1 MRFRIIAFILGLA
14 SLLSGLLW
22 ESYWKKHDT
31 ERQTILSENI
41 YERIEKNEKVADA
54 LLNDTNIINE
64 HAVLNFEKTTAD
76 KIHENGFELLAFN
89 GDSMVYWSTER
100 VTIDSCLDDLRKGS
114 TFLKTQNGI
123 FQVYKKN
130 KGYYNYLL
138 LFLIKNEYL
147 IQNKYLE
154 NELSEKWEEIEN
166 VKISLVKLPGYYE
179 IKSPDGKYY
188 FSFQS
193 VSGNAS
199 YPGWL
204 KILIILGAIL
214 LYFSIESFIIYFIC
228 KEQVFF
234 VTIIFGLILIVL
246 RLLQIQ
252 YKYPNFLYE
261 GEIFSPTIY
270 ASNFFFPSL
279 ADFII
284 NVSLICRLLF
294 VILVKKGS
302 KSIRL
307 PNLFSKFTKY
317 FLSLLLLGSPFATV
331 YLVQTLIVDSTI
343 SLNFSNKSIN
353 SYTLY
358 ALLLVALCCM
368 MGYLAIRVLPTSKID
383 LRKKNIPFFTGILF
397 LFLCLLFWFTG
408 YIYIIGTA
416 LLIGLLFIAIYGR
429 SQTHLQKSFFSLIM
443 SSIVIGLV
451 FSHYNREKENASRR
465 IITQNIYE
473 RRDSRAE
480 RLMGDIDK
488 RLQNDFSLKKL
499 LYKNRAGNE
508 QLKKKIKEN
517 YFTGY
522 LGHYNISIYTTQN
535 DSSSTKIGELD
546 SIYYNNATQVEN
558 TNFSR
563 INSSS
568 SLQGYIALYNFN
580 DDEKVSGRIYIILQP
595 KGLGDQFVQTELFSQ
610 SRSVDFFQNPDY
622 SWCMYREGKLFNNHG
637 TYNYSVNIDSPNFK
651 FTDNFFDYKQNGYDH
666 LAYKNNNNIIII
678 ASRKSEPLYRPFTYI
693 LFFVTFFVQ
702 ILFLVFLFSTFFH
715 FIRHIRYF
723 YSSKRRYIISV
734 FQSFKSNYISG
745 GFNLSLLSNQ
755 IQLLLAFLIVITI
768 VITAVISQQ
777 GIVNKFNENQHDK
790 LLLKIKQIA
799 YEIESD
805 AEINPTNYQLSEL
818 SKQVNKLSE
827 LYASDINLFDLSG
840 NLLATSQP
848 KIFEFGIMSNRINPD
863 ALQQLNYKNQ
873 SQFIHNENIGKLNY
887 LSAYLPIVENNKIVA
902 YINLPFFSKETELET
917 EIKSNIISLITPYS
931 LIFIIISLFS
941 YIISLRVSN
950 SLNFIRLKIAQTT
963 FGKKNNKLVWN
974 KRDEI
979 GALVRQYNMMI
990 DKLEESAEMLAK
1002 TERDHAWREMAKQI
1016 AHEIKNPLT
1025 PMKLN
1030 LQMLQRSAHENVDD
1044 LEAHVKRVS
1053 NLLIEQIDSLSQLAG
1068 EFSSFARMTEGK
1080 PEQINVNDV
1089 CKKIAQLYNMP
1100 GNAVVNFHNKEG
1112 ESIVLINSDAIQR
1125 VMNNLVKNGIQ
1136 AAKESLEPIV
1146 DIYIA
1151 NTGSKFVITI
1161 KDNGTGIPIELHNHI
1176 FEPNFSTKNS
1186 GMGLGL
1192 AIVKKIIERANGRIW
1207 FETEQN
1213 VGSTFYIELDLAK

>member
-1 MRFRIIAFILGLA
+1 MKFRIIAFILGLA
-14 SLLSGLLW
+14 SLLSGLVW
-22 ESYWKKHDT
+22 ESYWKEHDG

-41 YERIEKNEKVADA
+41 YKRIEKNEKIADA
-54 LLNDTNIINE
+54 LLNDTNIVNE
-64 HAVLNFEKTTAD
+64 HAVLNFEKAIGD

-154 NELSEKWEEIEN
+154 NDLSEKWEEIEN

-188 FSFQS
+188 FSFQNIS
-193 VSGNAS
+193 DQAS

-204 KILIILGAIL
+204 KLIIILGAVI

-228 KEQVFF
+228 RNFAFYMSFIF
-234 VTIIFGLILIVL
+234 VLVLVAL

-252 YKYPNFLYE
+252 YKYPGFLYE

-270 ASNFFFPSL
+270 ASSFFFPSL

-284 NVSLICRLLF
+284 NIGLACRLLF
-294 VILVKKGS
+294 VVLVQKGNGN
-302 KSIRL
+302 IRL
-307 PNLFSKFTKY
+307 SRLFTKY
-317 FLSLLLLGSPFATV
+317 LKYFISILLLATPFITV
-331 YLVQTLIVDSTI
+331 YLIKTLIVDSTI

-353 SYTLY
+353 YYTLY
-358 ALLLVALCCM
+358 ALLAVSLCCM
-368 MGYLAIRVLPTSKID
+368 MSYLAIRVLPTSKID
-383 LRKKNIPFFTGILF
+383 LHRKNIPLITGVSFVL
-397 LFLCLLFWFTG
+397 LCLLFWLTG
-408 YIYIIGTA
+408 YIYIIGA
-416 LLIGLLFIAIYGR
+416 AMLVGLIFIVLFR
-429 SQTHLQKSFFSLIM
+429 RTQTHLQKSFFSLIM
-443 SSIVIGLV
+443 AAVIIGLL
-451 FSHYNREKENASRR
+451 FSHYNKEKENASRR

-480 RLMGDIDK
+480 RLMADIDK

-499 LYKNRAGNE
+499 LYKDHTDNE

-535 DSSSTKIGELD
+535 DSSYTKVEELD
-546 SIYYNNATQVEN
+546 SIYNNNATQVEN
-558 TNFSR
+558 TSFSR

-568 SLQGYIALYNFN
+568 TLQGYIAHYAFN
-580 DDEKVSGRIYIILQP
+580 EDVGTNGNIYIVLQP
-595 KGLGDQFVQTELFSQ
+595 KTLGDQFVQTELFSQ
-610 SRSVDFFQNPDY
+610 SRRLDFFQNPDY

-637 TYNYSVNIDSPNFK
+637 TYNYPVNLASENFN
-651 FTDNFFDYKQNGYDH
+651 FIDNFLEYDQNGYDH

-678 ASRKSEPLYRPFTYI
+678 ASRKSEPFYRPFTYI

-702 ILFLVFLFSTFFH
+702 ILFIVFLLGTIFH
-715 FIRHIRYF
+715 FIRHIKYF
-723 YSSKRRYIISV
+723 FRSKRRYIISV
-734 FQSFKSNYISG
+734 FQSFKNNYISG

-755 IQLLLAFLIVITI
+755 IQLMLAFLIIITI

-799 YEIESD
+799 YEIENY
-805 AEINPTNYQLSEL
+805 AEINPANYQLNEL
-818 SKQVNKLSE
+818 NKQVNKLSE

-887 LSAYLPIVENNKIVA
+887 LSAYLPIIENNKMVA

-1002 TERDHAWREMAKQI
+1002 TERDQAWREMAKQI

-1030 LQMLQRSAHENVDD
+1030 LQMLQRSAHENVND

-1068 EFSSFARMTEGK
+1068 EFSSFARMTEGQ
-1080 PEQINVNDV
+1080 PQQVNLNDT

-1100 GNAVVNFHNKEG
+1100 GDAVVNFNSDGKEHL
-1112 ESIVLINSDAIQR
+1112 VLINPDAIQR

-1136 AAKESLEPIV
+1136 AAKTETEPII
-1146 DIYIA
+1146 DIYIENTA
-1151 NTGSKFVITI
+1151 NKVLITI
-1161 KDNGTGIPIELHNHI
+1161 KDNGTGIPLDLHDHI

-1213 VGSTFYIELDLAK
+1213 VGSTFYIELDLTK

>member
-1 MRFRIIAFILGLA
+1 MKFRIFTFILGLI
-14 SLLSGLLW
+14 SLLSGLVW
-22 ESYWKKHDT
+22 ENYWKKNDG
-31 ERQTILSENI
+31 ERQTILAKNI
-41 YERIEKNEKVADA
+41 YKRIEKNEKIADA
-54 LLNDTNIINE
+54 LLNDTNIVNE
-64 HAVLNFEKTTAD
+64 KAVLNFEKKTSD

-188 FSFQS
+188 FSFKNIS
-193 VSGNAS
+193 DEVS
-199 YPGWL
+199 YPTWL
-204 KILIILGAIL
+204 RIIIIIGGIL
-214 LYFSIESFIIYFIC
+214 LYFSIESFIVCFIC
-228 KEQVFF
+228 KKDAFYVSFVFAF
-234 VTIIFGLILIVL
+234 ALVLL
-246 RLLQIQ
+246 RLLQMQ

-261 GEIFSPTIY
+261 KEIFSPTIY

-284 NVSLICRLLF
+284 NICLACRLVF
-294 VILVKKGS
+294 VVLVKKGNQ
-302 KSIRL
+302 SIIL
-307 PNLFSKFTKY
+307 PKMFAMPVRYL
-317 FLSLLLLGSPFATV
+317 LSIVLLASPFATV
-331 YLVQTLIVDSTI
+331 YLIQTLIVDSTI
-343 SLNFSNKSIN
+343 SLNFSTKSIN
-353 SYTLY
+353 AYTLY
-358 ALLLVALCCM
+358 ALLAVALCCM
-368 MGYLAIRVLPTSKID
+368 MGYLAIRVLPTSKIN
-383 LRKKNIPFFTGILF
+383 LRKKNIPLFTGLLF
-397 LFLCLLFWFTG
+397 FFLCLLFWFTG

-416 LLIGLLFIAIYGR
+416 MLVGLLFIIIYGR
-429 SQTHLQKSFFSLIM
+429 TQTHLQKSFFSLIM
-443 SSIVIGLV
+443 ASIVIGLL
-451 FSHYNREKENASRR
+451 FSRFNREKENASRR

-480 RLMGDIDK
+480 RLMADIDK

-499 LYKNRAGNE
+499 LHKGYIGNE

-535 DSSSTKIGELD
+535 DSSYTKVEELD
-546 SIYYNNATQVEN
+546 SVYISNATQVEN
-558 TNFSR
+558 TSFSR

-568 SLQGYIALYNFN
+568 ALQGYIARYVFN
-580 DDEKVSGRIYIILQP
+580 EEAKMIGNIYIVLQP
-595 KGLGDQFVQTELFSQ
+595 KTLGDQFVQTELFSQ
-610 SRSVDFFQNPDY
+610 SRRVDFFQNPDY
-622 SWCMYREGKLFNNHG
+622 SWCMYRDGKLFNNHG
-637 TYNYSVNIDSPNFK
+637 TYNYSANLDSPNIK
-651 FTDNFFDYKQNGYDH
+651 FIDNFFEYNQSGYDH
-666 LAYKNNNNIIII
+666 LAYNNNNNIIII
-678 ASRKSEPLYRPFTYI
+678 ASKKSEPFYRPFTYI

-702 ILFLVFLFSTFFH
+702 ILFFVFLISTFFH

-723 YSSKRRYIISV
+723 YKSKRRYIISV

-805 AEINPTNYQLSEL
+805 AEINPANYQLNEL
-818 SKQVNKLSE
+818 NKQVNKLSE
-827 LYASDINLFDLSG
+827 LYASDINLFDISG

-848 KIFEFGIMSNRINPD
+848 KIFEFGIMSNRINPE
-863 ALQQLNYKNQ
+863 ALQQLSYKNQ

-887 LSAYLPIVENNKIVA
+887 LSAYLPIIENNKIVA

-979 GALVRQYNMMI
+979 GALVRQYNLMI

-1002 TERDHAWREMAKQI
+1002 TERDQAWREMAKQI

-1030 LQMLQRSAHENVDD
+1030 LQMLQRSAHENVND

-1053 NLLIEQIDSLSQLAG
+1053 DLLIEQIDSLSQLAG
-1068 EFSSFARMTEGK
+1068 EFSSFARMTEGQ
-1080 PEQINVNDV
+1080 PQLINLNDV
-1089 CKKIAQLYNMP
+1089 CKKIALLYNMP
-1100 GNAVVNFHNKEG
+1100 GDAVVNFNSTSKEAV
-1112 ESIVLINSDAIQR
+1112 VLINPDAIQR
-1125 VMNNLVKNGIQ
+1125 AMNNLVKNAIQ
-1136 AAKESLEPIV
+1136 AAKAGEEPIV

-1151 NTGSKFVITI
+1151 SNENKALITI
-1161 KDNGTGIPIELHNHI
+1161 KDNGTGIPEALHSHI

-1213 VGSTFYIELDLAK
+1213 SGSTFYIELDLTK

>member
-1 MRFRIIAFILGLA
+1 MKFRIIAFVLGLT

-22 ESYWKKHDT
+22 ENYWKKNDA

-41 YERIEKNEKVADA
+41 YKRIEKNEKIADA

-64 HAVLNFEKTTAD
+64 YAVLNFEKTIAD

-166 VKISLVKLPGYYE
+166 VKISLVKLPGFYE

-188 FSFQS
+188 FSFQNIS
-193 VSGNAS
+193 DQAN
-199 YPGWL
+199 YPNWL
-204 KILIILGAIL
+204 KIIIILGAIL

-228 KEQVFF
+228 KGFAFYMSLVF
-234 VTIIFGLILIVL
+234 VLILIGV
-246 RLLQIQ
+246 RVLQIH
-252 YKYPNFLYE
+252 YKYSSFLYD
-261 GEIFSPTIY
+261 GEIFSPTVY

-284 NVSLICRLLF
+284 NVGLACRLLF
-294 VILVKKGS
+294 VVLVQKGNG
-302 KSIRL
+302 
-307 PNLFSKFTKY
+307 NLKAPRMFAKPTKY
-317 FLSLLLLGSPFATV
+317 IISAILLAFPIVSV

-358 ALLLVALCCM
+358 ALLAVSLCCV
-368 MGYLAIRVLPTSKID
+368 MGFLAIRVIPTSKID
-383 LRKKNIPFFTGILF
+383 LHKKNVPLFISILF
-397 LFLCLLFWFTG
+397 LFLSLLFWISG
-408 YIYIIGTA
+408 YIYLLGIA
-416 LLIGLLFIAIYGR
+416 LLVGLLFIVIHGKE
-429 SQTHLQKSFFSLIM
+429 QTHLHKSFFSLIM
-443 SSIVIGLV
+443 SSVIIGLL
-451 FSHYNREKENASRR
+451 FSYYNREKENASRR

-473 RRDSRAE
+473 RRDGRAE
-480 RLMGDIDK
+480 RLMSDIDK

-499 LYKNRAGNE
+499 LYKNQGDNE
-508 QLKKKIKEN
+508 LLKKRIKEN

-522 LGHYNISIYTTQN
+522 LGHYNISLYTTQN
-535 DSSSTKIGELD
+535 DSSYAKVEELD
-546 SIYYNNATQVEN
+546 SLYRNNASQVEN

-568 SLQGYIALYNFN
+568 TLQGYIARYAFKEDIGNN
-580 DDEKVSGRIYIILQP
+580 GDIYIVLQP
-595 KGLGDQFVQTELFSQ
+595 KTLGDQFVQTELFSQ
-610 SRSVDFFQNPDY
+610 SHKVDFFQNPDY
-622 SWCMYREGKLFNNHG
+622 SWCMYRGGKLFNNHG
-637 TYNYSVNIDSPNFK
+637 IYNYPVNLDSPNFNFK
-651 FTDNFFDYKQNGYDH
+651 DNFFEFTENGYDH
-666 LAYKNNNNIIII
+666 LAYNNNNIIII
-678 ASRKSEPLYRPFTYI
+678 ASRQSEPFYRAFTYI

-702 ILFLVFLFSTFFH
+702 ILFIVFLLSTFFH
-715 FIRHIRYF
+715 FMRHIRYF
-723 YSSKRRYIISV
+723 FKSKRRYIVSV
-734 FQSFKSNYISG
+734 FQSFKSNYVSG

-755 IQLLLAFLIVITI
+755 IQLMLAFLIIITI

-777 GIVNKFNENQHDK
+777 GIVNKFNENQNNK

-799 YEIESD
+799 YEIKNE
-805 AEINPTNYQLSEL
+805 AGINPNNYQLNEL
-818 SKQVNKLSE
+818 NTQVGKLSE
-827 LYASDINLFDLSG
+827 LYASDINLYDLSG

-863 ALQQLNYKNQ
+863 ALQQLSYKSQ

-887 LSAYLPIVENNKIVA
+887 LSAYLPIIENNKIVA
-902 YINLPFFSKETELET
+902 YINLPFFSKEAELET

-979 GALVRQYNMMI
+979 GALVRQYNLMI
-990 DKLEESAEMLAK
+990 DKLEESAEMLAR
-1002 TERDHAWREMAKQI
+1002 TERDQAWREMAKQI

-1030 LQMLQRSAHENVDD
+1030 LQMLQRSAHENVSD

-1068 EFSSFARMTEGK
+1068 EFSSFARMTEGQ
-1080 PEQINVNDV
+1080 PQLINLSDV

-1100 GNAVVNFHNKEG
+1100 GDALVNYHSNMK
-1112 ESIVLINSDAIQR
+1112 ESIVLINPDAIQR
-1125 VMNNLVKNGIQ
+1125 AMNNLVKNGIQ
-1136 AAKESLEPIV
+1136 ATKEGVEPIV
-1146 DIYIA
+1146 DIYIE
-1151 NTGSKFVITI
+1151 NKESKALITI

-1192 AIVKKIIERANGRIW
+1192 AIVKKIIERANGSIW